1 MTKNS
6 TSRRG
11 LYLAVGVFS
20 MLFSGV
26 LYAWSI
32 LKVPFKEAFGYSDS
46 ELALNFTL
54 TMCFFCLGAF
64 FGSLICKRLGV
75 RLTLSIS
82 AALVC
87 LGFSLTGML
96 GAYAPHALLYVTYA
110 LLAGTGI
117 GISYNVIVSTVNAH
131 FPDKKGFSTGCLM
144 MGFGI
149 STLLLGS
156 VISVLFDSSIG
167 VSGSYILLGCVIGA
181 VTFTAALI
189 LRRPEPDAIFPAPKT
204 VSKNVRESFEA
215 RDYTTKEM
223 LGSFTFYR
231 VFVLM
236 AFITAVGNSVI
247 SFARDMMISAGALPA
262 LATTLV
268 GVLSVCNGIGRIL
281 TGAAYDA
288 FGRRVTMTGSAV
300 LTIIAA
306 ATALCGSALGSLPL
320 CIVGLCLSGVSYGS
334 CPTLTSAFT
343 ASFYGQAHFP
353 VNYSIVNFNLIAAA
367 FIANALYLGRIAL
380 DVVGGV
386 ALGAGTAACHTMD
399 DGFIGHFD
407 GQSHIDAADGVK
419 NLGLRH
425 GAGEAIEDGAVLAV
439 VRGQL
444 FFHQSD
450 DQLIGNQLA
459 AVHIGLCLLTKLR
472 PLGDG
477 LAQKVARGDH
487 GNLQRSFDE
496 IRLRAFTGTGGTQ

>member
-1 MTKNS
+1 MKGSNKMSNNS
-6 TSRRG
+6 LNRRP

-32 LKVPFKEAFGYSDS
+32 LKVPFRESLGYSDS

-64 FGSLICKRLGV
+64 FGSLICKKLGV
-75 RLTLSIS
+75 RWTLCIS
-82 AALVC
+82 ALLVF

-96 GAYAPHALLYVTYA
+96 TQSSPHALLYLTYPV
-110 LLAGTGI
+110 LAGTGI

-156 VISVLFDSSIG
+156 LISVLFESAAFGTSKT
-167 VSGSYILLGCVIGA
+167 YILLGVLIGA
-181 VTFTAALI
+181 VIFCSALI
-189 LRRPEPDAIFPAPKT
+189 LKRPTPDAQFPAPKA
-204 VSKNVRESFEA
+204 VKANKYSEDFET
-215 RDYTTKEM
+215 RDYTTREM
-223 LGSFTFYR
+223 LSGFTFYR

-247 SFARDMMISAGALPA
+247 SFARDMMISVGAVPA

-288 FGRRVTMTGSAV
+288 FGRKITMIGSGVLTILAAGIALVGSAV
-300 LTIIAA
+300 T
-306 ATALCGSALGSLPL
+306 SLPL
-320 CIVGLCLSGVSYGS
+320 CIVGLCLTGISYGS

-353 VNYSIVNFNLIAAA
+353 VNYSLTNFNLIVAA
-367 FIANALYLGRIAL
+367 FIANGANALLISS
-380 DVVGGV
+380 GGY
-386 ALGAGTAACHTMD
+386 TAP
-399 DGFIGHFD
+399 F
-407 GQSHIDAADGVK
+407 
-419 NLGLRH
+419 
-425 GAGEAIEDGAVLAV
+425 VL
-439 VRGQL
+439 L
-444 FFHQSD
+444 
-450 DQLIGNQLA
+450 
-459 AVHIGLCLLTKLR
+459 LCLSIAALALVFTVRR
-472 PLGDG
+472 P
-477 LAQKVARGDH
+477 
-487 GNLQRSFDE
+487 
-496 IRLRAFTGTGGTQ
+496 